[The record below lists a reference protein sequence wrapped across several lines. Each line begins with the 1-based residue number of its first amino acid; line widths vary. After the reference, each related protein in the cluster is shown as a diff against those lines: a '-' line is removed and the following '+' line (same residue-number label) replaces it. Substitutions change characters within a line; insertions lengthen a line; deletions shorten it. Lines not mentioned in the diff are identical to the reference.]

1 MSQISIFAGKRPFMT
16 ICNITFLHLNKPAF
30 KLFKTGTTNIL
41 QTINKT
47 VQITVLQPTDK
58 GKM

>member
-16 ICNITFLHLNKPAF
+16 IHNITIPHLNKLAY
-30 KLFKTGTTNIL
+30 KLFKTGTINIL

-47 VQITVLQPTDK
+47 V
-58 GKM
+58 